1 MAGTSNAIKAVLIY
15 SSFAVK
21 RQNFSAHKKFG
32 SGLVTLGIEKEKAK
46 CGQWRLSWLVTES
59 IMLRLPCVALI
70 AEVKHAI

>member
-1 MAGTSNAIKAVLIY
+1 MLLAYCVLF
-15 SSFAVK
+15 FAPPAPL
-21 RQNFSAHKKFG
+21 RETFG